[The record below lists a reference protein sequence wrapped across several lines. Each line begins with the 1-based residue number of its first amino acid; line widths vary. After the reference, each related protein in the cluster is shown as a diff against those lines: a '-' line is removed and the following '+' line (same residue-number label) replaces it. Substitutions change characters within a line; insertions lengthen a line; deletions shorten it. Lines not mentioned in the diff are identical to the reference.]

1 MNPGINN
8 NRRYIYW
15 LLTILI
21 VVGSVEIGARI
32 LERVENSAAR
42 RKNPFVE
49 SINPVPAFK
58 IVEMGG
64 IKTVVRSGFHP
75 LMNPELRPFNL
86 ERPKGGLR
94 VFLLGGSA
102 AAGWPYHA
110 GNTSISALLER
121 KLRILYPG
129 RTIEVINAAAGTYGS
144 HRVEIIHE
152 EILHYNP
159 DAIFLYNGNNEFLEG
174 LVYQPLH
181 PPEPFDRSALLRL
194 VYRLML
200 PRPRIDVKNF
210 TLDAQVP
217 NTLAFAFA
225 RSSLYREDPR
235 QFQMLL
241 KHYKFNVENMVAD
254 SAAAKVPIFL
264 LTCPVNL
271 KDWTPNVSRHHKGIT
286 PEELKRWTNFF
297 REGELAVERG
307 DYAAAIA
314 PLKAAIALDDEY
326 AEAHYHLGRSLLHTG
341 LRNEAKNEYI
351 RALERDGF
359 PFRELPEFQTILQ
372 EIATTNK
379 VPLIDIVSPL
389 EAVSGD
395 GIIGLDTLVD
405 YVHLTEKSQEVVAQE
420 ILKAL
425 HGYGLL
431 PEVSMADVEL
441 ARIPIEKKF
450 WALRDVYAADLNY
463 NMAMVMHQYE
473 RIDIL
478 YDEAIK
484 NFTRAAKEDPS
495 MTEEC
500 RNRILLYK
508 EIHPVVQAYRDLLH
522 ADKFGLREKKYTQE
536 EAQRI
541 VSMYREMIR
550 QVKTPG
556 LTREEF
562 AKKIPD
568 PPFQQ
573 SK

>member
-1 MNPGINN
+1 MKPDINN
-8 NRRYIYW
+8 NRRYVYW

-21 VVGSVEIGARI
+21 VVGSIEIGARI
-32 LERVENSAAR
+32 IERIDNSAAR

-58 IVEMGG
+58 IVDMGG

-75 LMNPELRPFNL
+75 LMNPELRPFLL

-94 VFLLGGSA
+94 IFLLGGSA
-102 AAGWPYHA
+102 AAGWPYHG

-121 KLRILYPG
+121 KLKMLYPG
-129 RTIEVINAAAGTYGS
+129 RSVEVINVAAGTYGS
-144 HRVEIIHE
+144 HRVEMIHDE
-152 EILHYNP
+152 VLHYNP

-181 PPEPFDRSALLRL
+181 PPEPFDRSALVRL
-194 VYRLML
+194 VYRLMV

-241 KHYKFNVENMVAD
+241 KHYKFNVENMVED
-254 SAAAKVPIFL
+254 SAAAKVPMFL

-271 KDWTPNVSRHHKGIT
+271 KDWTPNVSRHRKGMT
-286 PEELKRWTNFF
+286 SEEMTRWTKLF

-314 PLKAAIALDDEY
+314 PLKAAIAIDDEY
-326 AEAHYHLGRSLLHTG
+326 AEAHYHLGRSLLRNG
-341 LRNEAKNEYI
+341 LQNEAKVEYV

-359 PFRELPEFQTILQ
+359 PFRELPEFQTILR
-372 EIATTNK
+372 EIARKNN
-379 VPLIDIVSPL
+379 VPLVDIVAPL

-405 YVHLTEKSQEVVAQE
+405 YVHLTEKSQEIVAQE
-420 ILKAL
+420 MLKAL

-431 PEVSMADVEL
+431 PEVSLAAVEH

-450 WALRDVYAADLNY
+450 SALRDVYAADLNY
-463 NMAMVMHQYE
+463 NMAMTMHQYE

-478 YDEAIK
+478 YEEAIN

-495 MTEEC
+495 LAEDC

-522 ADKFGLREKKYTQE
+522 ADKFGLREKNYTAGE
-536 EAQRI
+536 PERI
-541 VSMYREMIR
+541 FSMYRDMIHR
-550 QVKTPG
+550 VKTPG
-556 LTREEF
+556 LSNEEF
-562 AKKIPD
+562 DKKIPKVQ
-568 PPFQQ
+568 PQ
-573 SK
+573 